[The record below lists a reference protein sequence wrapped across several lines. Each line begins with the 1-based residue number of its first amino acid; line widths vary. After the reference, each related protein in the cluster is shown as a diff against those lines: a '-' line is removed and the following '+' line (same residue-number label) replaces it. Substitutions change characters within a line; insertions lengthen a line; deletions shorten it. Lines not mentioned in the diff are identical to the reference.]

1 MKPTTERT
9 VEPQRPWAAEFAVF
23 YANELDAQVRRAFL
37 LVGSNEAANDVVHD
51 AFVAVYRRWGA
62 IESPGPYLNRVV
74 LNGCRDL
81 GRRRRQ
87 TERLSA
93 VVAAT
98 GETAEVSDRLD
109 DVLERLPFN
118 QRAAIVLR
126 FYGQLSVVEIAAALD
141 CPPGSVGPWINRG
154 LKKMRKALS

>member
-1 MKPTTERT
+1 MKPTTETT
-9 VEPQRPWAAEFAVF
+9 VEPQRPWAAEFALF
-23 YANELDAQVRRAFL
+23 YAHELDGQVRRAFL

-51 AFVAVYRRWGA
+51 AFVAVYRRWGE
-62 IESPGPYLNRVV
+62 IERPGPYLNRVV

-81 GRRRRQ
+81 ARRRRR
-87 TERLSA
+87 TERLLA
-93 VVAAT
+93 VTAAT
-98 GETAEVSDRLD
+98 GEAAEISDRLD

-126 FYGQLSVVEIAAALD
+126 FYGQLSVVEIADALD
-141 CPPGSVGPWINRG
+141 CPPGSVGPWIDRG

>member
-1 MKPTTERT
+1 MEPERPRAT
-9 VEPQRPWAAEFAVF
+9 EFALF
-23 YANELDAQVRRAFL
+23 YANELDGQVRRAFL

-51 AFVAVYRRWGA
+51 AFVAVYRRWDE
-62 IESPGPYLNRVV
+62 IERPGPYLNRAL

-81 GRRRRQ
+81 ARRRRRRR

-93 VVAAT
+93 VAAST
-98 GETAEVSDRLD
+98 GDAAEISDRLD

-126 FYGQLSVVEIAAALD
+126 FYGQLSVTEIAEALD
-141 CPPGSVGPWINRG
+141 CPSGSVGPWIDRG
-154 LKKMRKALS
+154 LKQMRKALS

>member
-1 MKPTTERT
+1 MD
-9 VEPQRPWAAEFAVF
+9 PQGGAWSARFAVF
-23 YANELDAQVRRAFL
+23 YAEELDRQVRRAFL

-51 AFVAVYRRWGA
+51 AFVAVYRRWG
-62 IESPGPYLNRVV
+62 ELERPGPYLNRVV

-81 GRRRRQ
+81 GRRRRR
-87 TERLSA
+87 TERLLA

-98 GETAEVSDRLD
+98 GEATEVSDPLD
-109 DVLERLPFN
+109 DVLERLPFT

-126 FYGQLSVVEIAAALD
+126 FYGQLSVAEIAEALD

-154 LKKMRKALS
+154 LKKMRRALT